1 MSGVDLTTG
10 FVIIVSGGFLAFL
23 GTLLTMRSGR
33 QRDYDARFD
42 ERATKLETRNDEL
55 EATNDR
61 LMEEQAR
68 LRFLLRSH
76 GINPDDPARMP

>member
-10 FVIIVSGGFLAFL
+10 ALLLGSGGFLALF

-33 QRDYDARFD
+33 QRDYDQRFD
-42 ERATKLETRNDEL
+42 ARATALETRNQEL
-55 EATNDR
+55 ESTNDR